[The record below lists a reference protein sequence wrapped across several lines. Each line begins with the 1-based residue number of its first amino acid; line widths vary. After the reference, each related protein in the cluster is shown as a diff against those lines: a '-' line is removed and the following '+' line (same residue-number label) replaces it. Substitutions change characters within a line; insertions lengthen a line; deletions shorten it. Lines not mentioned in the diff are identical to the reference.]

1 MPSSREP
8 AIALVRDAAHP
19 LRGAARDRDHDA
31 LLDAIGDS
39 RFVLLGEATHGT
51 HEFYQARA
59 QITRRLIA
67 EKGFSAVIV
76 EADWPDAYRVNR
88 YVRGTDDDGSAEE
101 ALGGFKRFPQWMW
114 RNRDVLGLVSWLR
127 EHNAGV
133 PRGRAKAGFYGMDLY
148 SLYASMEA
156 VLEYLD
162 RVDPEA
168 ARRARRRYGCF
179 DRFSD
184 DPQVYGYT
192 AGFDLSGS
200 CEREVVEQLTELM
213 KKQAEYARLDGRV
226 AEDEYFQVEQNA
238 RLVQS
243 AEEYY
248 RTMFRGPVSSWNLRD
263 RYMVDTVAA
272 LVAHLDRFHAP
283 TRAVLWAHNS
293 HLGDARAT
301 QMGESGEW
309 NVGQLMRERF
319 GDDAFLVGFSTHT
332 GTVMAASEWGEPAEI
347 KRVRPSLPNSYERL
361 FHDTGLP
368 RFWLNLRPQ
377 AGARPELVEA
387 LRERSLERAI
397 GVLYLPETE
406 RSSHYFHAR
415 LSEQFDAVIHI
426 DETSA
431 VRPLEWTAES
441 REPEAETYPT
451 GV

>member
-1 MPSSREP
+1 MPTSRET
-8 AIALVRDAAHP
+8 AIALIGDAARP
-19 LRGAARDRDHDA
+19 LRGVARDHDA
-31 LLDAIGDS
+31 LIDAIGES

-51 HEFYQARA
+51 HDFYQARA
-59 QITRRLIA
+59 QLTRRLIA
-67 EKGFSAVIV
+67 EKGFTAVVV

-88 YVRGTDDDGSAEE
+88 YVRGTDDDRSAEE
-101 ALGGFKRFPQWMW
+101 ALRGFKRFPQWMW
-114 RNRDVLGLVSWLR
+114 RNQDVLELVNWLR

-133 PRGRAKAGFYGMDLY
+133 PRGRPKAGFYGMDLY

-156 VLEYLD
+156 VLGYLD

-179 DRFSD
+179 ERFSE
-184 DPQVYGYT
+184 DPQVYGY
-192 AGFDLSGS
+192 AASFELSGS

-213 KKQAEYARLDGRV
+213 KKQAEYAKLDGRV

-263 RYMVDTVAA
+263 RYMVDTVEA
-272 LVAHLDRFHAP
+272 LVAHLDRFHPP
-283 TRAVLWAHNS
+283 TKAVLWAHNS

-301 QMGESGEW
+301 QMGEAGEW

-319 GDDAFLVGFSTHT
+319 GDDVFLVGFSTHT
-332 GTVMAASEWGEPAEI
+332 GTVLAASEWGDPAEI
-347 KRVRPSLPNSYERL
+347 KRIRPSLPNSYERL
-361 FHDTGLP
+361 FHDVGQP

-377 AGARPELVEA
+377 AGASRELVEA
-387 LRERSLERAI
+387 LREPYLERAI

-406 RSSHYFHAR
+406 RTSHYFEAK
-415 LSEQFDAVIHI
+415 LSAQFDAILHV
-426 DETSA
+426 DESTA
-431 VRPLEWTAES
+431 VRPLEWTAEW
-441 REPEAETYPT
+441 RDKEAEAFPT
-451 GV
+451 GM

>member
-1 MPSSREP
+1 MPSSRES
-8 AIALVRDAAHP
+8 AMALVRAAARP
-19 LRGAARDRDHDA
+19 LRGGARDHDA
-31 LLDAIGDS
+31 LLDAVGDR

-51 HEFYQARA
+51 HEFYEARA

-67 EKGFSAVIV
+67 ERGFTAVIV

-88 YVRGTDDDGSAEE
+88 HVRGADDDGSAEQ

-114 RNRDVLGLVSWLR
+114 RNQDVLGLVRWLR
-127 EHNAGV
+127 EHNTGL
-133 PRGRAKAGFYGMDLY
+133 PRGRPKAGFYGMDLY
-148 SLYASMEA
+148 SLRASMEA
-156 VLEYLD
+156 VLAYLD

-184 DPQVYGYT
+184 DPQVYGVA
-192 AGFDLSGS
+192 AGFELSGS
-200 CEREVVEQLTELM
+200 CEREVVEQLMELM
-213 KKQAEYARLDGRV
+213 KKQAEYAKLDGRV

-248 RTMFRGPVSSWNLRD
+248 RTMFRGAVSSWNLRD
-263 RYMVDTVAA
+263 RYMADTVEA

-283 TRAVLWAHNS
+283 TKAVLWAHNS

-301 QMGESGEW
+301 QMGEGGEW

-319 GDDAFLVGFSTHT
+319 GDDALLVGFTTHT
-332 GTVMAASEWGEPAEI
+332 GTVMAASAWGAPAEI

-361 FHDTGLP
+361 FHDADLP
-368 RFWLNLRPQ
+368 RFWLDLRPE
-377 AGARPELVEA
+377 AGARRELVEA

-406 RSSHYFHAR
+406 RASHYFHAR
-415 LSEQFDAVIHI
+415 LGEQFDAVIHI

-431 VRPLEWTAES
+431 VRPLEWTAEP
-441 REPEAETYPT
+441 REREAETYPT

>member
-8 AIALVRDAAHP
+8 ATALLRAAARP
-19 LRGAARDRDHDA
+19 LRGAARDHDA
-31 LLDAIGDS
+31 LLDAVGDR

-51 HEFYQARA
+51 HEFYEARA
-59 QITRRLIA
+59 QITRRLVA
-67 EKGFSAVIV
+67 EKGFTAVIV

-88 YVRGTDDDGSAEE
+88 HVRGADDDGSAEE

-114 RNRDVLGLVSWLR
+114 RNQDVLGLVRWLR
-127 EHNAGV
+127 EHNTGL

-148 SLYASMEA
+148 SLHASMEA
-156 VLEYLD
+156 VLAYLD

-184 DPQVYGYT
+184 DPQVYGVA
-192 AGFDLSGS
+192 AGFELSGS
-200 CEREVVEQLTELM
+200 CEREVVEQLMELT
-213 KKQAEYARLDGRV
+213 KKQAEYAKLDGRV

-238 RLVQS
+238 RLVQR

-248 RTMFRGPVSSWNLRD
+248 RTMFRGAVSSWNLRD
-263 RYMVDTVAA
+263 RYMVDTVEA

-283 TRAVLWAHNS
+283 TKAVLWAHNS

-301 QMGESGEW
+301 QMGEGGEW

-319 GDDAFLVGFSTHT
+319 GDDALLVGFTTHT
-332 GTVMAASEWGEPAEI
+332 GTVMAASAWGAPAEI

-361 FHDTGLP
+361 FHDTDLP
-368 RFWLNLRPQ
+368 RFWLDLRPE
-377 AGARPELVEA
+377 AGARRDLAEA

-406 RSSHYFHAR
+406 RASHYFHAR

-431 VRPLEWTAES
+431 VRPLEWTAEP
-441 REPEAETYPT
+441 REREAETYPT
-451 GV
+451 GL